1 MKHSILNRIVFAG
14 FIVSFLCAWAPQA
27 GAATYSSDTGQS
39 RTWNIS
45 VDPGTHKF
53 IVNKII
59 AYRETDWYVNGSY
72 KERDIS
78 DFWNGYWD
86 PEYDYT
92 FASGTTKIEAKV
104 YNSSRVLLETHTW
117 NVTVK
122 MPDLIVSALTA
133 SKTSYSIGERFHGTA
148 TVKNQGS
155 GSAGSSTIRYYLG
168 TASNKTWKPVQDGSI
183 GSLSAGASAT
193 DTIDDIWGGNTIPS
207 DVTPGTTYYIWAQA
221 DATNSVTESDENN
234 NWKQSPGF
242 TINFPDLIVSALTV
256 SKTSYSIGERFN
268 GTATVKNQG
277 TATAGS
283 STIRYYL
290 GTASNK
296 TWKSVQDGSIGSL
309 SAGASA
315 TDTIDDI
322 WGGNTIPSDV
332 TPGTTYYIW
341 AQADA
346 TNSVTESDENNNWRQ
361 SPGFTVNFPDLIVSA
376 LTVSKTSYS
385 IGERFNG
392 TATVKN
398 QGTATAGSSTI
409 RYYLGTASN
418 RTWKSVQDGSIG
430 SLSAGASA
438 TDTID
443 DIWGGNTIP
452 SDVTPGTTYY
462 VWALADA
469 TNSVTESD
477 ENNNWRQSPGFTINF
492 PDLIVSALTV
502 SKTSYSIGE
511 RFNGTATVKNQGTAT
526 AGSSTIRYYLGTASD
541 RTWKSVQDGSIGS
554 LGAGASATDTI
565 DDIWGGNT
573 IPSDVTPGTTYYVW
587 ALADA
592 TNSVTESDENNNWR
606 QSPGFTINFP
616 DLTVQSVTGT
626 ASSYNV
632 GEKINAT
639 ATIKNQGNA
648 SAGASNLKYYFGTAS
663 DQTYRYIEDG
673 SVGSLSIGATAT
685 DVINWGGWT
694 IPSDIPEGT
703 YYIWVQADSSNNVS
717 ESNED
722 NNWNKSASFTIYW
735 PKPDLVV
742 QSVTGTKSSYNLEEK
757 IYATATIK
765 NQGPGSAE
773 SSKIKYYLG
782 TATDKTWKYIQDG
795 DIGPLG
801 ASAVENDTI
810 DDIWGGNTIP
820 NDAQSGVTYYIWV
833 QADANGNVSESD
845 ESNNWTQSA
854 GFTIAAGNPGPGPDR
869 GNTTAQ
875 EYGDALYD
883 KFEPVWTYNYNH
895 AGLLAGIDDGGTIRT
910 FESSDSDEPADP
922 NNTPPEGPQEG
933 RFQESFLNQ
942 GADYYGALIPSTYS
956 GTMPFA
962 DRKSVVS
969 KAKEVV
975 DGFIYYPAWS
985 VIPPDIP
992 IAIVTKDDGWTAP
1005 IDVSEIYA
1013 LRCDGL
1019 VEYSYEFP
1027 HGGGQGIRVWRNCAK
1042 PDGEWSIAYYPDHH
1056 NEEPNNTRDPHLE
1069 LSPWAQRG
1077 APPATGPDI
1086 FGPYQGPPWPD
1097 TKMTKVSVITLPTIA
1112 FTQLSLTSTYADIE
1126 MRATD
1131 ESGIFKIAGE
1141 AYQGGAWTSIVEQKN
1156 PERHP
1161 TADSYTAKM
1170 GVTGQPGTSL
1180 DIRARAQDHGGNWSG
1195 NYQTTINFPAGTV
1208 SVNVTPENAS
1218 WTISGPSGFEGNGQT
1233 YTGDR
1238 TGDLTFTNAPIGP
1251 YTWEG
1256 QPLAGYNTPLAE
1268 TNLSL
1273 SNGGIISLDKT
1284 WTPWAGS
1291 LQVTIGP
1298 QEAVSEGAQWRRVG
1312 TGPWFSSS
1320 ATESNIP
1327 IANYEVEFNDIP
1339 DWDRPINVPVTIV
1352 KDQTATTSGTYIH
1365 WTGSLQVT
1373 ISPPEAVGGGA
1384 QWRRVGTEQWFNSGD
1399 IESSIPTGDYQVEF
1413 NEIPGWDKPANVP
1426 VHIGKDRTA
1435 IASGTYIRQKG
1446 TVVVVVTPNTAP
1458 WSFTDGDGQPHNGAG
1473 PATINDVP
1481 IGDIVLTWLAMV
1493 NYDSPVP
1500 NPDTKPLTPE
1510 VPVTFNGI
1518 YTRHT
1523 GTVVVK
1529 VTPDIASWSFVDGGG
1544 QPHNGTGS
1552 TTITAVLTGDIEL
1565 TWSALDYYDSPL
1577 PNPDAKPLTRQD
1589 TVTFSGIYTPW
1600 PKLPAPEIQP
1610 TGHIYKPPIPVT
1622 ITCGEPGAAIRYT
1635 TDGSEPTTT
1644 STVCTADGFNL
1655 DGPLG
1660 SNKTVKAKTFKTGF
1674 TPSET
1679 SSITYMFREK
1689 LAIRGYAKTQAGDP
1703 MSSVTILSEWDHS
1716 TSTTTEADGSYM
1728 LTVDCGWSGKLRAW
1742 KKGYYFAPHWREYV
1756 DLHDLRWVQNF
1767 YASEGQQITGS
1778 VSSHWEQL
1786 QGVVICSSDKWWWA
1800 VTDEKGEYVLTVPTG
1815 WSGTVCAYMPGWVFK
1830 PGTTTY
1836 SNVVDTK
1843 ENQDYVA
1850 VPMAS
1855 ARPGW
1860 ELYE

>member
-234 NWKQSPGF
+234 NWK
-242 TINFPDLIVSALTV
+242 
-256 SKTSYSIGERFN
+256 
-268 GTATVKNQG
+268 
-277 TATAGS
+277 
-283 STIRYYL
+283 
-290 GTASNK
+290 
-296 TWKSVQDGSIGSL
+296 
-309 SAGASA
+309 
-315 TDTIDDI
+315 
-322 WGGNTIPSDV
+322 
-332 TPGTTYYIW
+332 
-341 AQADA
+341 
-346 TNSVTESDENNNWRQ
+346 
-361 SPGFTVNFPDLIVSA
+361 
-376 LTVSKTSYS
+376 
-385 IGERFNG
+385 
-392 TATVKN
+392 
-398 QGTATAGSSTI
+398 
-409 RYYLGTASN
+409 
-418 RTWKSVQDGSIG
+418 
-430 SLSAGASA
+430 
-438 TDTID
+438 
-443 DIWGGNTIP
+443 
-452 SDVTPGTTYY
+452 
-462 VWALADA
+462 
-469 TNSVTESD
+469 
-477 ENNNWRQSPGFTINF
+477 QSPGFTINF

-895 AGLLAGIDDGGTIRT
+895 AGLLAGIDGSGTIRT
-910 FESSDSDEPADP
+910 FESSNSDEPADP

-933 RFQESFLNQ
+933 RFQQSFLDQ
-942 GADYYGALIPSTYS
+942 GTDYYGALIPSTDS

-975 DGFIYYPAWS
+975 DGDIYYPVW
-985 VIPPDIP
+985 ITIP
-992 IAIVTKDDGWTAP
+992 IAIVTKDGSTAP
-1005 IDVSEIYA
+1005 IDVNEIYA

-1019 VEYSYEFP
+1019 VEYAYERV
-1027 HGGGQGIRVWRNCAK
+1027 GIRVWRNCTA
-1042 PDGEWSIAYYPDHH
+1042 PDGEWSIADYPDNH
-1056 NEEPNNTRDPHLE
+1056 NNRPDFTRDPHFE

-1086 FGPYQGPPWPD
+1086 GGQYQGPPWPD
-1097 TKMTKVSVITLPTIA
+1097 TKMTKPSVITLPTIQL
-1112 FTQLSLTSTYADIE
+1112 TQLSLTSSYADIE
-1126 MRATD
+1126 IGATD
-1131 ESGIFKIAGE
+1131 ESGIFKIIGE

-1161 TADSYTAKM
+1161 TDKSYTAQM